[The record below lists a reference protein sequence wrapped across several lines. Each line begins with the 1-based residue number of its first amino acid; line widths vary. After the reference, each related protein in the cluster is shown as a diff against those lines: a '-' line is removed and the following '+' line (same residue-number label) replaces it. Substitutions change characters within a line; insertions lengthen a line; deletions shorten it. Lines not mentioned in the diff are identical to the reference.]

1 MISSIILPLRN
12 LGSVVTKEFK
22 ESICMTI
29 KDLVVDRLMNMT
41 EKNLK
46 DVDKD
51 SISTLINHF
60 KQFLSLGHT
69 DQETAQIIET
79 T

>member
-1 MISSIILPLRN
+1 MTN
-12 LGSVVTKEFK
+12 QFK
-22 ESICMTI
+22 ESICKII
-29 KDLVVDRLMNMT
+29 KDLIVDRLMNMT

-51 SISTLINHF
+51 SISTLINNF
-60 KQFLSLGHT
+60 KHFLSLGHT